1 MGRTLDEMIAT
12 LPAVQQAAVARRA
25 AALIDE
31 ELSLREL
38 RKALQ
43 LTQTDVAQ
51 RLKKGQEVVSRL
63 EQRHDMLLSTLRGYV
78 ESLGGKL
85 ELVCRFENRAAVR
98 LKAGPVKGSKRTS
111 IRRVAAA

>member
-1 MGRTLDEMIAT
+1 MGRTLDEMIST

-38 RKALQ
+38 RKALH
-43 LTQTDVAQ
+43 LTQTDVEQ

>member
-1 MGRTLDEMIAT
+1 MIAT
-12 LPAVQQAAVARRA
+12 LPAAQRSAVARRA

-38 RKALQ
+38 RKALR

-63 EQRHDMLLSTLRGYV
+63 EKRHDMMLSTLRGYV

-98 LKAGPVKGSKRTS
+98 LKAGPGKAMKRPS
-111 IRRVAAA
+111 ARAREGAIP

>member
-1 MGRTLDEMIAT
+1 MGRTLDEMIST

-63 EQRHDMLLSTLRGYV
+63 EQRHDMMLSTLRGYV

-98 LKAGPVKGSKRTS
+98 LKAGPAKTSKRS
-111 IRRVAAA
+111 SPRRVAAA